1 MNIQKDKGE
10 VKGLTGRVLL
20 LRKFALV
27 ASLVKLFP
35 GKLKGKCIVTSAV
48 LSIFVKSLFAGADVR
63 SLGIVTHCID
73 VTIRWNCVG
82 TLIYI

>member
-1 MNIQKDKGE
+1 
-10 VKGLTGRVLL
+10 
-20 LRKFALV
+20 
-27 ASLVKLFP
+27 LFP